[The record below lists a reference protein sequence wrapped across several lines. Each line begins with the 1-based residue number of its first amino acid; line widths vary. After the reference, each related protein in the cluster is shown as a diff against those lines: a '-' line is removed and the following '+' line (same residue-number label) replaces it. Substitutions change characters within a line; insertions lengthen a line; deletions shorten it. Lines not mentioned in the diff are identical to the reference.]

1 MKVDTS
7 WVISY
12 HKPTFNKP
20 LRPGTWTVKMSYDDD
35 VILGLVQFLVVPQA
49 LFDGKLAT
57 CDDVISAN
65 NGPPAGLYG
74 SDFVVEFD
82 KTANNTKDSVIN
94 YNQKAKSTGS
104 RLEDWID
111 ELVSKH
117 WTFEGICANRMP
129 QNDGDKLATDCV
141 SKMPLCSATS
151 WSSKSPDP
159 KSEYGPVN
167 SEGYIR

>member
-1 MKVDTS
+1 MKVDKS
-7 WVISY
+7 WVISF
-12 HKPTFNKP
+12 HKPSFSKP

-35 VILGLVQFLVVPQA
+35 IILGQVNFLVIPQA

-57 CDDVISAN
+57 CDDVMSAN

-74 SDFVVEFD
+74 SDFVIEFD
-82 KTANNTKDSVIN
+82 KSANNTKESVAD
-94 YNQKAKSTGS
+94 YNEKAKSTGS
-104 RLEDWID
+104 KLEEWID

-117 WTFEGICANRMP
+117 WTYGGVCANRIAHD
-129 QNDGDKLATDCV
+129 NNEATTQCV

-159 KSEYGPVN
+159 KSEFGPVN